1 VLGARGRAA
10 SPARVGDRAAATL
23 SAGAAAAEPVPT
35 CAGSCPGCDLVA
47 GCRDQQPAPS
57 DAPDQSHA

>member
-1 VLGARGRAA
+1 VLCSRGLAGSA
-10 SPARVGDRAAATL
+10 DRVGDRAAATL

-47 GCRDQQPAPS
+47 GCRDQQPAQS

>member
-1 VLGARGRAA
+1 
-10 SPARVGDRAAATL
+10 L
-23 SAGAAAAEPVPT
+23 SAGAAAAAEPVPT